1 MAAIY
6 PAVFETIQYLTLLV
20 VFANNIKEVLE
31 TSASLIVRD
40 TGNERNG
47 IRLARLWSENAP
59 IFEML
64 VTIKRRCNRC
74 SK

>member
-1 MAAIY
+1 VAAIY

-31 TSASLIVRD
+31 ISASLIVRD

-47 IRLARLWSENAP
+47 IRLARLW
-59 IFEML
+59 
-64 VTIKRRCNRC
+64 
-74 SK
+74 